1 MEHSFSGGSWNVI
14 PSMASHSN
22 VSTPSSHDHLYLQQQ
37 PPDLLSPPQQQ
48 QQQQQPQQPFHQFQ
62 TQLPQF
68 QQHQQFQQQQQQQ
81 QPQRLVQ
88 QQPQPPPPPPQQ
100 HQSLASHF
108 HLLHLMESLADAVE
122 NGTRDQHS
130 DSLVTE
136 LSTQFEK
143 CQQLLNSIAGS
154 INSKAVTVEG
164 QKRKLEEA
172 GQMLNQRRDLIA
184 SYRNSVEEL
193 IKSEP

>member
-14 PSMASHSN
+14 PSMATHSN
-22 VSTPSSHDHLYLQQQ
+22 VSTPTSHDHLYLQQQ
-37 PPDLLSPPQQQ
+37 PPDLIPQQQQPFHQFQPQLPQFQQHPQFPQQQ
-48 QQQQQPQQPFHQFQ
+48 QQQQRF
-62 TQLPQF
+62 
-68 QQHQQFQQQQQQQ
+68 
-81 QPQRLVQ
+81 VQ
-88 QQPQPPPPPPQQ
+88 QQQQ

-108 HLLHLMESLADAVE
+108 HLLHLVESLADAVE

-130 DSLVTE
+130 DSLVSE
-136 LSTQFEK
+136 LNNQFEK

-154 INSKAVTVEG
+154 ISSKAVTVEG

-172 GQMLNQRRDLIA
+172 EQMLNQRRDLIA

>member
-1 MEHSFSGGSWNVI
+1 MEHSFSGGSWSVI
-14 PSMASHSN
+14 PSMTTHSN

-37 PPDLLSPPQQQ
+37 APDLLPQQQQQQPFHQFQPQPPQFQQHPQFPQQQ
-48 QQQQQPQQPFHQFQ
+48 QQQQ
-62 TQLPQF
+62 
-68 QQHQQFQQQQQQQ
+68 
-81 QPQRLVQ
+81 RLVQ
-88 QQPQPPPPPPQQ
+88 QQQQQ

-108 HLLHLMESLADAVE
+108 HLLHLVEGLADAVE

-136 LSTQFEK
+136 LNNQFEK

-154 INSKAVTVEG
+154 ISSKAVTVEG
-164 QKRKLEEA
+164 QKRKVEEA
-172 GQMLNQRRDLIA
+172 EQMLNQRRDLIS

>member
-14 PSMASHSN
+14 PSMATHSN

-37 PPDLLSPPQQQ
+37 PPDLLPQQQ
-48 QQQQQPQQPFHQFQ
+48 QQQSFHQFQ
-62 TQLPQF
+62 PQLAQF
-68 QQHQQFQQQQQQQ
+68 QQHQQFPQQQQQRLVQQQQQ
-81 QPQRLVQ
+81 QP
-88 QQPQPPPPPPQQ
+88 PSQQ

-108 HLLHLMESLADAVE
+108 HLLHLVESLADAVE

-130 DSLVTE
+130 DSLVSE

-154 INSKAVTVEG
+154 ISSKAVTVDG

-172 GQMLNQRRDLIA
+172 EQMLNQRRDLIA